1 MASDIRLQP
10 KKVIKNYHYSCNWCW
25 FSIDDDKERMVQHCL
40 KSHGVTG
47 KFKPGYKVTVRRK
60 FKG

>member
-10 KKVIKNYHYSCNWCW
+10 KKVIKNHRYSCNWCW
-25 FSIDDDKERMVQHCL
+25 FTIDDDEERMVQHCL
-40 KSHGVTG
+40 KNHGVTG
-47 KFKPGYKVTVRRK
+47 MFSAGYKVKIRRT